1 MPWRETSAVKERA
14 QFVRDLAS
22 GQWTMTELCE
32 HHGVSRPTGYKW
44 ARRYKELGA
53 DGLKELSRAPRTCPH
68 RTAAEIEEQVLLL
81 KRTHGWGARK
91 LHRLLKKQV
100 DESALPCRS
109 TVFDILK
116 RNGLVKS
123 RRRRQRWQH
132 PGATPLHTH
141 APNEVWTIDFK
152 GQFKTRDGVYCYP
165 LTVLDNFSRYLL
177 ACTALRDVKTRGT
190 KHALER
196 LFRECGLPQAIRS
209 DNGPPFASTGI
220 HGLCELNVWW
230 MKLGIVHQRIR
241 PSSPQENG
249 AHERMHRT
257 LKAAA
262 TRPPA
267 QGLRGQQWKFDR
279 FRDEYNVERPHET
292 LGDEAPASLW
302 VPSSRN
308 YPTRLASPE
317 YPNHFELRRVSNA
330 GHFKLGAQ
338 HHFISHALK
347 GDYLG
352 LEEIDDGVWNI
363 VYYQTL
369 LGRLDLRTGKITGAT
384 FRSADC

>member
-32 HHGVSRPTGYKW
+32 HHGGSRPTGYKW

-68 RTAAEIEEQVLLL
+68 RPDAEIEEQGPLARGCKCRGRYMEVGAAGLKVVGRAPRTCPSRTAAEIEEQVLLL

-190 KHALER
+190 KHAL
-196 LFRECGLPQAIRS
+196 
-209 DNGPPFASTGI
+209 
-220 HGLCELNVWW
+220 
-230 MKLGIVHQRIR
+230 
-241 PSSPQENG
+241 
-249 AHERMHRT
+249 
-257 LKAAA
+257 
-262 TRPPA
+262 
-267 QGLRGQQWKFDR
+267 
-279 FRDEYNVERPHET
+279 
-292 LGDEAPASLW
+292 
-302 VPSSRN
+302 
-308 YPTRLASPE
+308 
-317 YPNHFELRRVSNA
+317 
-330 GHFKLGAQ
+330 
-338 HHFISHALK
+338 
-347 GDYLG
+347 
-352 LEEIDDGVWNI
+352 
-363 VYYQTL
+363 
-369 LGRLDLRTGKITGAT
+369 
-384 FRSADC
+384 